1 MKITNKDNR
10 QTQENF
16 ESVDCG
22 YQNNADIVGAINVLK
37 RDQDGCLAQSVRAA
51 NS

>member
-16 ESVDCG
+16 ESVDCD

-37 RDQDGCLAQSVRAA
+37 RGRELLAAQK
-51 NS
+51 

>member
-16 ESVDCG
+16 ESVDCD
-22 YQNNADIVGAINVLK
+22 YQNNADIVCAINVLK
-37 RDQDGCLAQSVRAA
+37 RGRELLAA
-51 NS
+51 

>member
-16 ESVDCG
+16 ESVDCD
-22 YQNNADIVGAINVLK
+22 YQNNADQMLMYGSPLK
-37 RDQDGCLAQSVRAA
+37 RLYREIMC
-51 NS
+51 